1 MSSDAQESKGDAP
14 GQLPAKNRGRADK
27 LRSSGGPY
35 ESIETAVDVSQ
46 QDLAACFGRTRLDGK
61 KPSTRGKTAGIQSSN
76 LAQIGTHLA
85 AQAVPDYRSSDFAGH
100 CERDARRLVAG
111 QW

>member
-14 GQLPAKNRGRADK
+14 GQLPAKNGGRADK

-35 ESIETAVDVSQ
+35 KSIETAVDVSQ
-46 QDLAACFGRTRLDGK
+46 QDVAACFGRTGLDGK
-61 KPSTRGKTAGIQSSN
+61 EPGARGKTGGIQSSD
-76 LAQIGTHLA
+76 LAQIGPHLA
-85 AQAVPDYRSSDFAGH
+85 TQAIPNHRSSNLAGN